1 MKKVIAVLAL
11 FSLACTESREESPGP
26 TTPTI
31 VINNC
36 AGNNCQGGSGT
47 DPGSSNSQ
55 CSKVQKVEVKI
66 LFDGQRSTLAV
77 NEVVTLDATAFDST
91 THIDVICP
99 VSWSANGSCTLSGDL
114 TSYNPTLRAG
124 SVGTCIVSSVVGNGA
139 GSRTF
144 VVQ

>member
-1 MKKVIAVLAL
+1 MKYAVIVLAIL
-11 FSLACTESREESPGP
+11 SLACTEERQKESP
-26 TTPTI
+26 TAPTI

-36 AGNNCQGGSGT
+36 AGNNCQGGIGT
-47 DPGSSNSQ
+47 EPGGSVSQ
-55 CSKVQKVEVKI
+55 CNKVQRVEVKI

-77 NEVVTLDATAFDST
+77 NEVVTLDATAFDSA

-124 SVGTCIVSSVVGNGA
+124 TAGTCIVSSVVGNGA